1 MSTQR
6 QTLGTLGGS
15 RFNILSAANIFDNV
29 SNDVSWLKE
38 VRFNFIFELVNYY
51 NF

>member
-15 RFNILSAANIFDNV
+15 RFNILSAANI
-29 SNDVSWLKE
+29 SCQYLTM
-38 VRFNFIFELVNYY
+38 LVTILTG
-51 NF
+51 